1 MPLVFDH
8 TFICCDRGA
17 PEADALVA
25 IGLVEGSRNVHEGQG
40 TANRRF
46 FFAGGYLEFVWVEDE
61 REAQGELTA
70 PTRLYERWAGRHGA
84 TCPIGIGF
92 CPPDEGAPELP
103 FRTWQYRPSYLPPD
117 QSIQFARETSLD
129 EPELF
134 CLPWPRR
141 PGAST
146 EPTTHPAGLDRLV
159 SVSIGMPAGRTLSQA
174 SRRAQAAGLVDFH
187 RSARFE
193 LVVTF
198 RASSSSTFDLR
209 PGLPLVLRSTEG
221 GAL

>member
-8 TFICCDRGA
+8 AFICCDRAA

-25 IGLVEGSRNVHEGQG
+25 SGLVEGSRNVHEGQG

-61 REAQGELTA
+61 LEARSPLTA
-70 PTRLYERWAGRHGA
+70 PTRLHERWAGRHGA

-92 CPPDEGAPELP
+92 CPAGEDVPDPP
-103 FRTWQYRPSYLPPD
+103 FPTWPYQPKYLPPD
-117 QSIQFARETSLD
+117 QPILFAKDTSLE

-146 EPTTHPAGLDRLV
+146 EPTLHPAGLDRLV
-159 SVSIGMPAGRTLSQA
+159 SVSVGMPGGRTLSQA
-174 SRRAQAAGLVDFH
+174 SRRAQAAGLLGFH
-187 RSARFE
+187 RSARHE

-198 RASSSSTFDLR
+198 RARSACTFDLR
-209 PGLPLVLRSTEG
+209 PGLPLVLHGTEG
-221 GAL
+221 GAW